1 MFLLF
6 GARSSCSAAIDY
18 VRSKYV
24 VDELHRD
31 QVQVNLTI
39 KIANKVQYVK
49 RDGHIF
55 YVEEVRLNSC
65 TEKKLQFGIH
75 DVHDFLVLSSKIT
88 THDQFYPHTD
98 KSKNSDNSQ
107 VAVAQQNGQVLLGCA
122 GGCRVEG
129 LGVQDIHLGHQ
140 VELAAD
146 IVQFLLKHFHNMAVY
161 NVAEIALMLGR
172 ALASQQDLREDKL
185 HSEVYLKFVFKNF
198 AAYSIIEE
206 R

>member
-1 MFLLF
+1 MTSSASHLQRRAMFLLF
-6 GARSSCSAAIDY
+6 GARSSCSAAFDY

-98 KSKNSDNSQ
+98 KLKNSDNSQ
-107 VAVAQQNGQVLLGCA
+107 VAWPGRMGRSCWDAPEVAV
-122 GGCRVEG
+122 
-129 LGVQDIHLGHQ
+129 
-140 VELAAD
+140 
-146 IVQFLLKHFHNMAVY
+146 
-161 NVAEIALMLGR
+161 
-172 ALASQQDLREDKL
+172 
-185 HSEVYLKFVFKNF
+185 
-198 AAYSIIEE
+198 
-206 R
+206 